1 MGFASG
7 PRLHPASKLVSLN
20 CKKRVASVDVH
31 SPPEELHTAVFV
43 RPLPSRARLT
53 ALAFYLGIKEA
64 GHSACPF
71 LLPMHAA
78 HPRQRHRNGI

>member
-1 MGFASG
+1 MGFASDA
-7 PRLHPASKLVSLN
+7 RLYPASKLVSLN

-31 SPPEELHTAVFV
+31 SPPEELRTAVFV
-43 RPLPSRARLT
+43 RPLPSKAEADSLD
-53 ALAFYLGIKEA
+53 FYLGIKEA

-78 HPRQRHRNGI
+78 HPRQ